1 MKVAVIGGGA
11 AGFFCAI
18 HIKIFHPNAEVT
30 IYEGSEKVLS
40 KILISGGGRCN
51 VTNKI
56 SKPEALSK
64 NYPRGA
70 TFLKNAFQQFSS
82 NDTQQW
88 FQSRGVILKTES
100 DGRVFPVSN
109 SSQDIANCLIH
120 ECKKLHIPIQTK
132 KRLKNLIPNNN
143 QWELQF
149 TEKRFTADRVV
160 IATGG
165 SKPIWNMLEN
175 LGLHIIAPVPSLFT
189 FKLKDNP
196 FYELSGIS
204 VQNASIII
212 PKSDISQQGPLL
224 LTHEG
229 ISGPAVLKT
238 SAWGAFEMA
247 KINYQT
253 TLEINWLP
261 HFSEK
266 QFTAAIREKI
276 QLRSKEKVSHIIK
289 NELPKRLWNHIL
301 VQCSISPFTNYA
313 EFGKK
318 KMNLLLKNLFHYP
331 IEMIGKSTFKEE
343 FVTAGGVFLDE
354 INPENFKSHQFPNLS
369 IIGEALNIDAI
380 TGGFNFQAAW
390 TGGFIAGREMR

>member
-18 HIKIFHPNAEVT
+18 HTKMFHPNAEVT
-30 IYEGSEKVLS
+30 IYEGSDKVLS
-40 KILISGGGRCN
+40 KVKISGGGRCN

-56 SKPEALSK
+56 SEPEALSK

-70 TFLKNAFQQFSS
+70 EFLKNAFQHFSS

-88 FQSRGVILKTES
+88 FQSRGVALKTES
-100 DGRVFPVSN
+100 DGRVFPISN

-132 KRLKNLIPNNN
+132 KRLKNLIPTNN

-149 TEKRFTADRVV
+149 AEEHIIADRVV

-165 SKPIWNMLEN
+165 SKPIWDMLEK

-196 FYELSGIS
+196 FYDLSGIS
-204 VQNASIII
+204 VESTSISIL
-212 PKSDISQQGPLL
+212 KSDITQQGPLL

-247 KINYQT
+247 KRNYHT

-266 QFTAAIREKI
+266 QFAATIQEKI
-276 QLRSKEKVSHIIK
+276 QSGSKEKISHLIK

-301 VQCSISPFTNYA
+301 EQCDISSFTNYA

-318 KMNLLLKNLFHYP
+318 KMNLLLQHLFHYP

-343 FVTAGGVFLDE
+343 FVTAGGVSLDD
-354 INPENFKSHQFPNLS
+354 IHPDNFQTHQFPNLS

-390 TGGFIAGREMR
+390 TGGFLAGRG